1 MKKVF
6 IAIIIIIVVVL
17 TAPKF
22 IGSVVQTEYKSAFD
36 KLNENPAITINSTAF
51 TQNWFNGKSVTE
63 MTIILESQEIDDIT
77 IVIEENLSF
86 GPVIFTDEG
95 VKFALNYSE
104 ADINFKDLI
113 IDEEVS
119 AFINDKLHLSSLLT
133 YSKNV
138 VTKIVIDEISK
149 EVDGNNV
156 VSAKAVGNFM
166 VEDNK
171 RFSGD
176 FNWAGLTATTKDESF
191 TISEVKLSVD
201 QTLIAG
207 DFYQGN
213 AISTG
218 DFDFSI
224 ASING
229 QDAAGN
235 AVMTI
240 DNLLVSGVSSV
251 SNDLM
256 KINMNYHADK
266 LVSAGQQLENANITI
281 VLDGFNI
288 NVMQE
293 VNALMTAI
301 SGEGDAMFNPEN
313 MAKISVL
320 IEKLLAD
327 NPVIEIKD
335 FSVQTP
341 EGKIESAMQVSVDK
355 QLFDKANMMSI
366 MAAVQAN
373 AHGKAPMPFFTKLGL
388 AAMVDMYV
396 EQGFI
401 IQKEQELSFKV
412 NFAQGQLQVNGNVIP
427 L

>member
-1 MKKVF
+1 MKKIF
-6 IAIIIIIVVVL
+6 IAIILIIVAGL
-17 TAPKF
+17 IAPKF
-22 IGSVVQTEYKSAFD
+22 IGGVVKTEYKSAFD
-36 KLNENPAITINSTAF
+36 KLNENPAITINSSTF

-77 IVIEENLSF
+77 IIVEENLSF

-104 ADINFKDLI
+104 ADINFKELV

-119 AFINDKLHLSSLLT
+119 EFINDKLHLSSLLT

-138 VTKIVIDEISK
+138 VAKIVIDEVSK

-156 VSAKAVGNFM
+156 VSAKAIGNFM
-166 VEDNK
+166 VENNK

-176 FNWAGLTATTKDESF
+176 FNWAGLTATTMDESF
-191 TISEVKLSVD
+191 TISEVKFSVD

-218 DFDFSI
+218 DFNFSI
-224 ASING
+224 TSINN
-229 QDAAGN
+229 QDATGKE
-235 AVMTI
+235 VMTLN
-240 DNLLVSGVSSV
+240 NLLISAVSTVT
-251 SNDLM
+251 NDLM

-266 LVSAGQQLENANITI
+266 LVSAGQQLQNANLDI
-281 VLDGFNI
+281 VFNGLNI

-301 SGEGDAMFNPEN
+301 SGEGEAMFKPEN
-313 MAKISVL
+313 MVKISAL

-327 NPVIEIKD
+327 DPVIEIKD

-355 QLFDKANMMSI
+355 KLFDGANMMSI

-373 AHGKAPMPFFTKLGL
+373 ANGKAPMPFFAKLGL
-388 AAMVDMYV
+388 APMVDMYV

-401 IQKEQELSFKV
+401 IKAEQELSFKV
-412 NFAQGQLQVNGNVIP
+412 NFAQGQLQINGNVIP